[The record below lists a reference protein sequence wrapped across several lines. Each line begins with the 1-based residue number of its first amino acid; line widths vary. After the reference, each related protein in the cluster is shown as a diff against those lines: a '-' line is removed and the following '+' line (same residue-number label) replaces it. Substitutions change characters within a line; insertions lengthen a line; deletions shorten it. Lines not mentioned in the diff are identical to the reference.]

1 MLLTVNQYLPTNISN
16 FISYLLIFNIVPIGL
31 TVKPL
36 SFKNPDI
43 VVFIPG
49 AGTIIFGE
57 LDRNWYIFPGVES
70 GNELPSTNPN
80 LLNNSIAS
88 LNITFFLYLY

>member
-1 MLLTVNQYLPTNISN
+1 VPYL
-16 FISYLLIFNIVPIGL
+16 YLLIFNIVPIGL

-49 AGTIIFGE
+49 AGTIKLGE
-57 LDRNWYIFPGVES
+57 LD
-70 GNELPSTNPN
+70 
-80 LLNNSIAS
+80 LN
-88 LNITFFLYLY
+88 